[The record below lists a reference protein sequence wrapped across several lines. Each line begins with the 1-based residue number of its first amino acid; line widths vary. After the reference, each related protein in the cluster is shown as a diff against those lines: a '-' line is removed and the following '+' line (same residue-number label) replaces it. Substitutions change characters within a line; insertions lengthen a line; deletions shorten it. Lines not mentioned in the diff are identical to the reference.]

1 MTLQTDSYCTIASRE
16 RAEIV
21 VKASRFI
28 GSIAPAKSKEE
39 AMLYIE
45 DIRKE
50 FYDATHNCFAYRL
63 GAQGLNFRTADDG
76 EPSGSAG
83 KPILFEIQKADVS
96 DVVVVVTRYYG
107 GTKLGV
113 GGLARAYSGAAE
125 EVLKLC
131 TKLDVIQTK
140 SLRVFCVYEDV
151 NIIKRLL
158 HQYATKYEESYGDA
172 VEFVAHLPLS
182 KVEEFSLAVT
192 NGTSA
197 RAGVMEIVGEM
208 LL

>member
-1 MTLQTDSYCTIASRE
+1 MTHQTDSYCTVASRE
-16 RAEIV
+16 RVEIV

-28 GSIAPAKSKEE
+28 GSLAPAASKEE
-39 AMLYIE
+39 AMGYVE

-63 GAQGLNFRTADDG
+63 GPNGLNFRTADDG

-83 KPILFEIQKADVS
+83 KPILFEMQKANVS

-113 GGLARAYSGAAE
+113 GGLARAYAAAAE

-158 HQYATKYEESYGDA
+158 HHYAAKYEETYGDA
-172 VEFVAHLPLS
+172 VEFVADIPLS
-182 KVEEFSLAVT
+182 KAEEFMLAVT

-197 RAGVMEIVGEM
+197 RAGVMEVLAE
-208 LL
+208 

>member
-1 MTLQTDSYCTIASRE
+1 MTLQPDSYCTVASRE
-16 RAEIV
+16 RTEIV
-21 VKASRFI
+21 VKGSRFI
-28 GSIAPAKSKEE
+28 GSLAPAKAKDE
-39 AMLYIE
+39 AMLYID

-76 EPSGSAG
+76 EPNGSAG
-83 KPILFEIQKADVS
+83 KPILFAIQKAAVS
-96 DVVVVVTRYYG
+96 DVIVVVTRYFG

-113 GGLARAYSGAAE
+113 GGLARAYADAAD

-131 TKLDVIQTK
+131 TKVDVIQTK
-140 SLRVFCVYEDV
+140 PLRVFCVYEDV

-158 HQYATKYEESYGDA
+158 HEYAARYEESYGDA
-172 VEFVAHLPLS
+172 VEFVAHVPLS
-182 KVEEFSLAVT
+182 RVEVFSLAVT

-197 RAGVMEIVGEM
+197 RAGIVDVLADEI
-208 LL
+208 

>member
-1 MTLQTDSYCTIASRE
+1 
-16 RAEIV
+16 
-21 VKASRFI
+21 
-28 GSIAPAKSKEE
+28 
-39 AMLYIE
+39 MLYID

-76 EPSGSAG
+76 EPNGSAG
-83 KPILFEIQKADVS
+83 KPILFELQKADVS
-96 DVVVVVTRYYG
+96 DVVMVVTRYYG

-125 EVLKLC
+125 EALKLC

-158 HQYATKYEESYGDA
+158 HQYAARYEETYGDA
-172 VEFVAHLPLS
+172 VEFVAHVPLS
-182 KVEEFSLAVT
+182 KGEEFSRAVT
-192 NGTSA
+192 EMTSA
-197 RAGVMEIVGEM
+197 RAGVVQVLEE
-208 LL
+208 LP